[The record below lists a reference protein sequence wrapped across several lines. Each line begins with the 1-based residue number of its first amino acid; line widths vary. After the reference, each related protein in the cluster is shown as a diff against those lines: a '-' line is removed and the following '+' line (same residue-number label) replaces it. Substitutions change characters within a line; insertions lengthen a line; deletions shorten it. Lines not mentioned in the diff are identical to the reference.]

1 MSHRA
6 FSRFR
11 LISIALFVFGLV
23 SVAVAFNPTTAQE
36 AKQRVIARMPVE
48 KDEPLVITDVKVN
61 GKSITFGQK
70 FNAND
75 DWLKSLVVTV
85 KNTSDKRVLFA
96 SIELFMQQ
104 PDGARGMFDIF
115 YGPWALQNRQ
125 PKPEEQL
132 VGIPP
137 GEIAEIGFSV
147 QRYVGLT
154 SFLNDTHIG
163 PSVENVKVRFGSVI
177 FADDTMWRGGF
188 FRRDPTNP
196 RSWNNV
202 NP

>member
-1 MSHRA
+1 
-6 FSRFR
+6 
-11 LISIALFVFGLV
+11 
-23 SVAVAFNPTTAQE
+23 
-36 AKQRVIARMPVE
+36 MPVE
-48 KDEPLVITDVKVN
+48 KNEPLAITDVKVN
-61 GKSITFGQK
+61 GKSITFGRK

-75 DWLKSLVVTV
+75 DWLRTLVFSV

-96 SIELFMQQ
+96 SIELFIQQ

-115 YGPWALQNRQ
+115 CGPWALQNRQ

-137 GEIAEIGFSV
+137 GEIAEIGFSP
-147 QRYVGLT
+147 QRYVGLM

-163 PSVENVKVRFGSVI
+163 PSVENVNMRFGSVI

-202 NP
+202 SP

>member
-1 MSHRA
+1 MKTRSA
-6 FSRFR
+6 K
-11 LISIALFVFGLV
+11 LGVILIALVGL
-23 SVAVAFNPTTAQE
+23 SVTGHAQPSRE
-36 AKQRVIARMPVE
+36 RVIVRMPVE
-48 KDEPLVITDVKVN
+48 KNEPLTIVETKVSGQRITL
-61 GKSITFGQK
+61 GQK
-70 FNAND
+70 ISAND
-75 DWLKSLVVTV
+75 DWLRGLVFSV

-96 SIELFMQQ
+96 SVELFIQQ

-137 GEIAEIGFSV
+137 GETTEISFSV
-147 QRYVGLT
+147 QRYVGFMT
-154 SFLNDTHIG
+154 FLDDTHIG
-163 PSVENVKVRFGSVI
+163 PSVENVKVRFGRVI
-177 FADDTMWRGGF
+177 FEDDTMWTRGDQF
-188 FRRDPTNP
+188 SRDPTNP